1 MGCAHS
7 IRPPPLGASF
17 IVSGVV
23 RGRVMMFIAPL
34 LAGLTALGS
43 IPLII
48 WLLNRNRFKVIRW
61 PALEF
66 LLKTL
71 QKSSRRLQ
79 IRELILLILR
89 TLAVILMA
97 LALARPSIAAGGLSL
112 LGMRGGVSAVI
123 VLDRSLSMA
132 ARDGT
137 GSRLD
142 SAKSRAQELVS
153 KLPRGSSAA
162 LVLMSDNAVAELAEP
177 SQDLAY
183 VAQMIEATQQSDG
196 GTSVVAG
203 ISRAMEILRDA
214 GGRRE
219 IYLIGDMQ
227 ERGWPSPD
235 DRAWKALAEELARP
249 DSPALFLADVAGQSR
264 DNVQVE
270 SFTADDELVTTDGA
284 TPFTAVVRNRGGAPA
299 NDVQI
304 ELWADGEDGQLRKAA
319 GTVIERLETVSEVRL
334 EARLAPGLRRIQLRL
349 LPDQLPADDARQ
361 IVVEAV
367 DKVRVLVIDGAEG
380 VRGGGAEFLKAAL
393 APIQAMSAPA
403 ANRPGATPAPAEAQ
417 EDAGPADLFKVEV
430 VSPGALSQVDLA
442 AYQAV
447 VLSDPASP
455 PPGLGD
461 ALRAWVSAGRGLI
474 LLPGGRA
481 TAAAWNTVL
490 APVAPAELVG
500 EPRELVDD
508 KGAKGQGL
516 ATTGLIHPV
525 VSFFAT
531 PENQPFLAQP
541 RFWRAHGLKPAEGTT
556 VVAKFADGL
565 PALVERTIG
574 RGAVLM
580 SAFPT
585 DKAWSDLPLR
595 PAFLMLTRRM
605 VQHAALGNRPRLNV
619 RVHDPIRLVIPAK
632 LAGTR
637 IESTD
642 PQGGRSV
649 LNPESTP
656 DGSARVELTDTPFAG
671 FYQLKGAERPWWFA
685 ANPPAEESDLSA
697 LSREEATARL
707 QPAPLRWIGSSEDA
721 GASVDRARSG
731 IEIWW
736 ILFALAVGCL
746 IAESILVVKWAPK
759 DA

>member
-1 MGCAHS
+1 MTF
-7 IRPPPLGASF
+7 L
-17 IVSGVV
+17 
-23 RGRVMMFIAPL
+23 APL
-34 LAGLTALGS
+34 LAGLAALGS

-48 WLLNRNRFKVIRW
+48 WLLNRNRFKVVRW

-89 TLAVILMA
+89 TLAVVFMA

-123 VLDRSLSMA
+123 VIDRSLSMA

-137 GSRLD
+137 GSRFEA
-142 SAKSRAQELVS
+142 AKARAQELVA

-162 LVLMSDNAVAELAEP
+162 LVLLSDVAVAELAEP

-183 VAQMIEATQQSDG
+183 VAQMIEAAQQSDG

-203 ISRAMEILRDA
+203 VSRAVEILRDA

-235 DRAWKALAEELARP
+235 DRAWKTLAEELARP
-249 DSPALFLADVAGQSR
+249 GSPALFLADVGGQAR
-264 DNVQVE
+264 DNVQIE
-270 SFTADDELVTTDGA
+270 RFAADDELVTTDGA
-284 TPFTAVVRNRGGAPA
+284 TPFTAVIRNRGGAPA
-299 NDVQI
+299 SDVQV

-319 GTVIERLETVSEVRL
+319 GTVIDRLESVSEVRL
-334 EARLAPGLRRIQLRL
+334 EARLAPGLRRVQLRL
-349 LPDQLPADDARQ
+349 LPDQLPADDIRQ
-361 IVVEAV
+361 VVVEAV
-367 DKVRVLVIDGAEG
+367 DKVRVLVLDGAEG
-380 VRGGGAEFLKAAL
+380 ARGGGAEFIKAAL
-393 APIQAMSAPA
+393 APVAAMSAPA
-403 ANRPGATPAPAEAQ
+403 AARPGAGPAEVQ
-417 EDAGPADLFKVEV
+417 EESGPADLFRVEV
-430 VSPGALSQVDLA
+430 VPASGLGTIDLA

-455 PPGLGD
+455 PPALGE
-461 ALRAWVSAGRGLI
+461 ALRQWVSGGRGLI

-481 TAAAWNTVL
+481 TAAGWNKPL

-500 EPRELVDD
+500 EPRDLVDD

-516 ATTGLIHPV
+516 ATTGLIHPI
-525 VSFFAT
+525 VSFFASAD
-531 PENQPFLAQP
+531 NQPFLAQP

-556 VVAKFADGL
+556 VVAKFADGQ

-580 SAFPT
+580 AAFPS

-595 PAFLMLTRRM
+595 PAFLMLARRM

-619 RVHDPIRLVIPAK
+619 RINDPLRLVVPAK

-637 IESTD
+637 VEATD
-642 PQGGRSV
+642 PQGGRTV

-656 DGSARVELTDTPFAG
+656 DGSARVELAETPFAG

-685 ANPPAEESDLSA
+685 ANPPAEESDLAA
-697 LSREEATARL
+697 LSREEVAARL
-707 QPAPLRWIGSSEDA
+707 QPAPLRWIGAGDDA
-721 GASVDRARSG
+721 GASVDRARAG
-731 IEIWW
+731 IEVWW
-736 ILFALAVGCL
+736 VLFLLAVGCL
-746 IAESILVVKWAPK
+746 VAESILVVKWAPK

>member
-1 MGCAHS
+1 MTF
-7 IRPPPLGASF
+7 L
-17 IVSGVV
+17 
-23 RGRVMMFIAPL
+23 APL
-34 LAGLTALGS
+34 LAGLAALGS
-43 IPLII
+43 IPVII
-48 WLLNRNRFKVIRW
+48 WLLNRNRYKVVRW

-71 QKSSRRLQ
+71 QKSSRKLQ

-89 TLAVILMA
+89 TLAVVLMA
-97 LALARPSIAAGGLSL
+97 LALARPSIAAGGFSL
-112 LGMRGGVSAVI
+112 LGLRGGVSAVI

-132 ARDGT
+132 ARDGS
-137 GSRLD
+137 GSRFEA
-142 SAKSRAQELVS
+142 AKARAQELIG

-162 LVLMSDNAVAELAEP
+162 LILLSDVAVAELAEP

-183 VAQMIEATQQSDG
+183 VAQMIEAAQQSDG
-196 GTSVVAG
+196 GTSVSAG
-203 ISRAMEILRDA
+203 LSRAVEILRDA
-214 GGRRE
+214 NGRRE

-227 ERGWPSPD
+227 ERAWPSPD
-235 DRAWKALAEELARP
+235 DRNWKTLAEELAKP
-249 DSPALFLADVAGQSR
+249 DAPAVFIADVAGQPR
-264 DNVQVE
+264 DNVQIE
-270 SFTADDELVTTDGA
+270 RFAADDELVTTDA
-284 TPFTAVVRNRGGAPA
+284 PTPFTAVVRNRGGAPA
-299 NDVQI
+299 SDVQL

-319 GTVIERLETVSEVRL
+319 GTVVERLESVSEVRL
-334 EARLAPGLRRIQLRL
+334 EARLAPGLRRVQLRL

-361 IVVEAV
+361 VVVEAV

-380 VRGGGAEFLKAAL
+380 ARGGGAEFIKAAL
-393 APIQAMSAPA
+393 APIAAMSAPA
-403 ANRPGATPAPAEAQ
+403 AGGKLQPAEPQ
-417 EDAGPADLFKVEV
+417 EDAGPADLFRVEV
-430 VSPGALSQVDLA
+430 VPTTGLAQIDLA

-461 ALRAWVSAGRGLI
+461 ALRAWVSGGRGLI

-481 TAAAWNTVL
+481 TGTAWNTVL
-490 APVAPAELVG
+490 APVAPAALTG
-500 EPRELVDD
+500 EPRDLVDD

-525 VSFFAT
+525 VAFFASSV
-531 PENQPFLAQP
+531 NQPFLAQP
-541 RFWRAHGLKPAEGTT
+541 RFWRAHGLKPGEGTT
-556 VVAKFADGL
+556 VVAKFADGQ

-580 SAFPT
+580 TAFPS

-595 PAFLMLTRRM
+595 PAFLMLARRM

-619 RVHDPIRLVIPAK
+619 RVNDPLRLVVPAK

-637 IESTD
+637 VEATD

-649 LNPESTP
+649 LNPEGTP
-656 DGSARVELTDTPFAG
+656 DGSARVELADTPFAG

-697 LSREEATARL
+697 LSREEVAARL
-707 QPAPLRWIGSSEDA
+707 APAPLRWIGAGEDA
-721 GASVDRARSG
+721 GASVDRARAG

-746 IAESILVVKWAPK
+746 VAESILVVKWAPK